1 MPTNTNINKMICA
14 IIPCNNTIY
23 LSKIL
28 DSLKKQNCHAFVVFD
43 RIIPTVETNSDI
55 TVLQNTTGTGFLA
68 GKCRDI
74 GLAEAIKK
82 YDKYIFIDDDC
93 IPQQKLVESH
103 NKILSIN
110 EPICTVGKRLEKKYG
125 WKDKREYDQNM
136 FHLDLFKNDGAL
148 ISNTTLLNNCLITWS
163 CNMGLNKKA
172 VDRLYKFNNIYF
184 NENRIFNSKF
194 DEHWGGED
202 SFLGIVAWI
211 TRILIQLVPFS
222 VSGVM
227 HMEHPRPNT
236 EYNLNHKNLF
246 DFMKTDI
253 IKKCTSTPFNWKFFY

>member
-1 MPTNTNINKMICA
+1 MTNTSFLDKITQVLIEDYSEKLFDTIVILPNKRA
-14 IIPCNNTIY
+14 KVF
-23 LSKIL
+23 LL

-110 EPICTVGKRLEKKYG
+110 TFY
-125 WKDKREYDQNM
+125 
-136 FHLDLFKNDGAL
+136 
-148 ISNTTLLNNCLITWS
+148 
-163 CNMGLNKKA
+163 
-172 VDRLYKFNNIYF
+172 
-184 NENRIFNSKF
+184 
-194 DEHWGGED
+194 
-202 SFLGIVAWI
+202 
-211 TRILIQLVPFS
+211 
-222 VSGVM
+222 
-227 HMEHPRPNT
+227 
-236 EYNLNHKNLF
+236 
-246 DFMKTDI
+246 I
-253 IKKCTSTPFNWKFFY
+253 I